1 VTLRVI
7 SVEELMTSIRLESV
21 PPERI
26 RGDLSNFLQKL
37 EKEGLLL
44 PEGAL
49 AHHCRQFTR
58 PGDHTLLWDVA
69 DRQSIPLKI
78 DLELTYRCNLRCKY
92 CYVEA
97 GRPTHEL
104 PIPRLVSL
112 LDELLDMGCL
122 FLTFTGGE
130 PYLHHGLLDLLFEAD
145 RRWFAIRVLTNGTL
159 LSDSAVQ
166 ALSEVHRA
174 TIEISI
180 HGSTA
185 ERHDAFTQ
193 RQGSFKAMQRGVR
206 LLREAGIPVVLKLS
220 ITHVNA
226 ADVPNIRRLSEEWGV
241 PLSLSPLIFPS
252 VVGRNIT
259 EYRVNDSQLKNL
271 MAQGEYAPRAFRCS
285 SGRAKGWIAPDG
297 TVYPCEFVRIPMGNV
312 AQVPFALV
320 WQGEAMKRFRED
332 VPFTPVA
339 CRQCPHRMY
348 CPRCPGIAWLEHGAL
363 HAPSLEAC
371 RHCRLWASYQPM
383 SKQRFDNSTS
393 LSPSE
398 VQLIWKGR
406 GDL

>member
-1 VTLRVI
+1 
-7 SVEELMTSIRLESV
+7 MTSIRLESV
-21 PPERI
+21 PPERL
-26 RGDLSNFLQKL
+26 RSDLSTFLKKL
-37 EKEGLLL
+37 EEEGFLL
-44 PEGAL
+44 PEGVL
-49 AHHCRQFTR
+49 APHHQQFTR
-58 PGDHTLLWDVA
+58 PADYTLLWDVA

-97 GRPTHEL
+97 GRPSHEL
-104 PIPRLVSL
+104 PTPRLVSL

-130 PYLHHGLLDLLFEAD
+130 PYLRRDLLDLLLEAD
-145 RRWFAIRVLTNGTL
+145 RRWFAVRVLTNGTL
-159 LSDSAVQ
+159 LSEMAVQ
-166 ALSEVHRA
+166 VLSDLHRV
-174 TIEISI
+174 TMEISI

-193 RQGSFKAMQRGVR
+193 RQGSFRAMQRGIR
-206 LLREAGIPVVLKLS
+206 LLHEAGIPVVLKLS

-241 PLSLSPLIFPS
+241 PLLLSPLIFPS
-252 VVGRNIT
+252 VVGKDHVT

-297 TVYPCEFVRIPMGNV
+297 TVYPCEFVRIPMGSV
-312 AQVPFALV
+312 AQVPFALI
-320 WQGEAMKRFRED
+320 WKSEEMKRFRED

-339 CRQCPHRMY
+339 CRQCPHHTY

-363 HAPSLEAC
+363 QAQSLEAC
-371 RHCRLWASYQPM
+371 RHCRLWASTSSCP
-383 SKQRFDNSTS
+383 SNALGNSTS
-393 LSPSE
+393 LSPGE
-398 VQLIWKGR
+398 VQLIREGG